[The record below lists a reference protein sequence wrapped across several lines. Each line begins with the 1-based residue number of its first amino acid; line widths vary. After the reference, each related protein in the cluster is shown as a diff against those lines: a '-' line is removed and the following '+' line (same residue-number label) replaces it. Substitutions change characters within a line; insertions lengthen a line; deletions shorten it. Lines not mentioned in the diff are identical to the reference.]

1 LRIIGIDPGLA
12 RMGFGVVQM
21 TPKQLV
27 PVEYG
32 CIQTDINLS
41 VSSRLKRVYEN
52 LQEILEIHQ
61 PSHFAIEKLFFNK
74 NTRTALSVGEARGV
88 ALLAASVAG
97 LCVFEYTPLQVKMS
111 VAGYGKADKKQVCYM
126 VKAILHLNAYPDLD
140 DTTDAL
146 AVAICHAQSTISKE
160 LINV

>member
-1 LRIIGIDPGLA
+1 MRIIGIDPGLA
-12 RMGFGVVQM
+12 RMGFGIVQM

-32 CIQTDINLS
+32 CIQTDMNLS
-41 VSSRLKRVYEN
+41 ASSRLKQLYES
-52 LQEILEIHQ
+52 LQEILEVHH

-88 ALLAASVAG
+88 ALLAGSVAG
-97 LCVFEYTPLQVKMS
+97 LCIFEYTPLQVKMS
-111 VAGYGKADKKQVCYM
+111 VSGYGKASKKQVCYM
-126 VKAILHLNAYPDLD
+126 VKAILQLKAFPNLD

-146 AVAICHAQSTISKE
+146 AVAICHAQNTISKK
-160 LINV
+160 LIDI

>member
-1 LRIIGIDPGLA
+1 MLIIGIDPGFA
-12 RMGFGVVQM
+12 RMGFGIVQM
-21 TPKQLV
+21 TTKQLI

-32 CIQTDINLS
+32 CIETDMKLS
-41 VSSRLKRVYEN
+41 ASLRLKQIYED
-52 LQEILEIHQ
+52 LQEILQVHR

-126 VKAILHLNAYPDLD
+126 VKAILHLNAYPNLD

-160 LINV
+160 LINI